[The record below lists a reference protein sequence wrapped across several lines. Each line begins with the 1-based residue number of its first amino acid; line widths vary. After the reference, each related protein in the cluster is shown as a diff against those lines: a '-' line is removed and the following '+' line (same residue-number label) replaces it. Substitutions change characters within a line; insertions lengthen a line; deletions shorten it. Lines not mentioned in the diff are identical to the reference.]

1 MVTHAKTSTLR
12 TTLRNTIY
20 VLSVFCIVLNSVTSA
35 FALDKTFCE
44 MNTVLYSC
52 IPDCS
57 ATPSTISAT
66 PPATVDPDA
75 KTIIPIFSSGQKDI
89 AMTAIKKY
97 KFGGMAMTGDGRVF
111 DKAFFEEAGNAAG
124 TPFTPMADEEGG
136 NVARYGIAKTP
147 ASELGKQQDSAVQ
160 QEGERVGNALKGYG
174 ISVDLAPVV
183 DIQYPGLDNH
193 LTQGMGGASRAFGT
207 NAQVVTEKA
216 YAFALGLSNAGII
229 STFKHFPGLGQAKA
243 HTDNAP
249 ATLDYNSLKQD
260 TIPFQAL
267 GNTIQGSMV
276 MLSNAMITGIG
287 GGSEGLPGPINPGL
301 VEKLR
306 HDIGF
311 QGTIITD
318 DLAAIPKWGLPQY
331 TDLPTIAADSLKAG
345 ADLLIIQWP
354 GDETMDKIIA
364 KIKDSKATTTKSAE
378 SADKSTSAQ
387 GAAADNAAKAADNAT
402 ADDKTA
408 AQADA
413 AKTPSS
419 GSSSNANNS
428 SCCTGASGSSFQ
440 GGGDGGGCGEQGY
453 ASGKRNSKANK
464 DQIWSFFKN
473 KGLSDEAT
481 AGIMGNAEQESAFM
495 PDALNSIG
503 CLGFVQWCPRSK
515 IDNFAKERGKDPTCL
530 GVQLEFLWDQL
541 TNDPYESKVKKP
553 FDGGIS
559 PGMKMVDALNQI
571 KNPGRAAVFFEAEYE
586 RSNVGLG
593 ENLGRDTRA
602 DKIYTEYTGKA
613 PSALTGDST
622 GSASCPSSSDTSI
635 PSADCASLVAEV
647 KKLFAEGKATKT
659 GSGGMDSLNKDLNNC
674 TDGPIECGTNGGK
687 GGVSPKILR
696 AFVAVV
702 HDVNSKGLGA
712 VNIWNFNTGHPC
724 DGLAH
729 PNGHAV
735 DFGDCYVNS
744 PQHADMPNCDEIFKY
759 IYDHASELGIK
770 QLIHAQP
777 LSGYSCNQG
786 VILCLSDHYNE
797 IHMGV

>member
-1 MVTHAKTSTLR
+1 MAIYTKTVRTL
-12 TTLRNTIY
+12 LRNTIY
-20 VLSVFCIVLNSVTSA
+20 AVSLFCVVLNSVTSA

-57 ATPSTISAT
+57 STPSTISAA
-66 PPATVDPDA
+66 PPTTVDPDA

-89 AMTAIKKY
+89 AMAAIKKY

-136 NVARYGIAKTP
+136 NVARYHIATTP
-147 ASELGKQQDSAVQ
+147 ASILGKQSDSAVQ
-160 QEGERVGNALKGYG
+160 QEGQRVGNALRGYG
-174 ISVDLAPVV
+174 ISVDLAPVL
-183 DIQYPGLDNH
+183 DIQYPNISNH
-193 LTQGMGGASRAFGT
+193 LNQGMGGASRAFGSDALT
-207 NAQVVTEKA
+207 VIEKGGS
-216 YAFALGLSNAGII
+216 FANGLSQAGII
-229 STFKHFPGLGQAKA
+229 PAYKHFPGLGKAAA

-249 ATLDYNSLKQD
+249 ATLDYNTLKQD
-260 TIPFQAL
+260 IAPFQAL
-267 GNTIQGSMV
+267 GNSYGGMV

-306 HDIGF
+306 HNVGF
-311 QGTIITD
+311 IGTIITD

-345 ADLLIIQWP
+345 ADLLLIQWP

-364 KIKDSKATTTKSAE
+364 KIKDNKATTTKSAE
-378 SADKSTSAQ
+378 SADKTASAQ
-387 GAAADNAAKAADNAT
+387 SAATDNAAKT
-402 ADDKTA
+402 ADGTA
-408 AQADA
+408 ATDQTTAQPDA

-419 GSSSNANNS
+419 S
-428 SCCTGASGSSFQ
+428 SGSSGSSACCAGGSGTAFQ

-541 TNDPYESKVKKP
+541 TNDPYESKVKKS
-553 FDGGIS
+553 FDGGIA

-622 GSASCPSSSDTSI
+622 GSAACSSSSDTSI

-659 GSGGMDSLNKDLNNC
+659 GTGGMDSLNKDLDNC

-687 GGVSPKILR
+687 GGVSPQILR

-729 PNGHAV
+729 PNGRAV

-744 PQHADMPNCDEIFKY
+744 PSHGDMPNCDEIFKY

-777 LSGYSCNQG
+777 LAGYSCGQTP
-786 VILCLSDHYNE
+786 ILCLSDHYNE